1 MKAMDVEQLSF
12 LLWHIDPMGACCNV
26 NEDMEDEYGSQARD
40 IGERLAA
47 GEDPRSAVLAV
58 FDEWFWE
65 GCLLE
70 ASRLESLEKILAELR
85 V

>member
-1 MKAMDVEQLSF
+1 MDAEQLMC
-12 LLWHIDPMGACCNV
+12 LLWHVDPMGTCCNV
-26 NEDMEDEYGSQARD
+26 NEDMEDEYWSQARD
-40 IGERLAA
+40 IGERLSA

-70 ASRLESLEKILAELR
+70 GSRAEALEQILAELKIL
-85 V
+85 

>member
-1 MKAMDVEQLSF
+1 
-12 LLWHIDPMGACCNV
+12 
-26 NEDMEDEYGSQARD
+26 MENMEGEYWSQARD

-70 ASRLESLEKILAELR
+70 GARAEALEKILNELKIF
-85 V
+85 

>member
-1 MKAMDVEQLSF
+1 MDAESLVF
-12 LLWHIDPMGACCNV
+12 LLWQVDPMGTGCNV
-26 NEDMEDEYGSQARD
+26 NDDMEDEYWSQARD
-40 IGERLAA
+40 IGERLSA

-70 ASRLESLEKILAELR
+70 GSRAEALEQILAELKIL
-85 V
+85 

>member
-1 MKAMDVEQLSF
+1 MDAEQLSF
-12 LLWHIDPMGACCNV
+12 LLWHIDPMNTCCNV
-26 NEDMEDEYGSQARD
+26 NEGMEDEYWSQARD

-47 GEDPRSAVLAV
+47 GEGPRSAVLAV
-58 FDEWFWE
+58 FDEWFWD

-70 ASRLESLEKILAELR
+70 ASRLESFEKILAGLR